1 MRSNNKLSSCGP
13 TPNRWQLLGKSW
25 GCTSGGVYVPCICMH
40 ARWELL
46 SLSYTGLRWLRSL
59 LLYLRYVFQAPINSF
74 VCWFLPGKGSHAEVG
89 QARGLSRHVIPDC
102 SRQKNSGLP
111 GVLRALE
118 TLAQDLR
125 RLCLLL
131 LLQQRATLLA
141 EPQFL
146 QGVQT
151 GLGLLQ
157 VWPAG
162 ERDLVQPLCQT
173 AVRVG
178 GSSSSVR
185 HRFRRCC
192 SSGRNAVGCGRLS
205 QHVHRL
211 LPVAV
216 PLLGTARAKTSADP
230 ILWGHVMSGGWW
242 EGGCGVSWGSGLSA
256 LSTPSGF
263 FLTSWQGKEKVS
275 VIHHPHIYFQFN
287 ELFSIKE
294 IKLQFLC
301 APSPL

>member
-1 MRSNNKLSSCGP
+1 
-13 TPNRWQLLGKSW
+13 
-25 GCTSGGVYVPCICMH
+25 MH
-40 ARWELL
+40 ARWALL

-59 LLYLRYVFQAPINSF
+59 VLYLPYVFQVPINSF

-89 QARGLSRHVIPDC
+89 QAGGLGRHVIPGC
-102 SRQKNSGLP
+102 SRQKNSSLP
-111 GVLRALE
+111 GVLHALE

-125 RLCLLL
+125 CLCLLL
-131 LLQQRATLLA
+131 LLRWRATLLA

-146 QGVQT
+146 QGVQA

-162 ERDLVQPLCQT
+162 EGDFVQPLCQT
-173 AVRVG
+173 TLRVG

-192 SSGRNAVGCGRLS
+192 SSGRNAVGCGWLS

-230 ILWGHVMSGGWW
+230 ILWGYVMSGGWW
-242 EGGCGVSWGSGLSA
+242 EGGGGVSWGSGLSA
-256 LSTPSGF
+256 LPTPSGS
-263 FLTSWQGKEKVS
+263 FLISWQGKGKVS
-275 VIHHPHIYFQFN
+275 IIHHPHIFFHFTEYMYHQ
-287 ELFSIKE
+287 S
-294 IKLQFLC
+294 
-301 APSPL
+301 SS